1 MASITVKLFA
11 AYQEAYGKPEVT
23 LEVASG
29 MTVAQVGDR
38 IRTPFPTLHPL
49 AEVTRYGLNLG
60 FVEPNTVV
68 QDGDEVVLIP
78 PVSGG

>member
-1 MASITVKLFA
+1 
-11 AYQEAYGKPEVT
+11 
-23 LEVASG
+23 
-29 MTVAQVGDR
+29 VGDR